1 MTEKNYWV
9 RASTYVTLQR
19 LAIFV
24 FGFGSY
30 FFMVRYFSKDTF
42 GVWTLFV
49 VITSVVEMSRSA
61 FIQNAFVKFY
71 SQPNIDRFSLTTASI
86 TLNFISTVVFI
97 ALMLVLIP
105 VLTIF
110 WHTTEISGLIFW
122 YCATSLILVPLT
134 QLNYLEQANQSF
146 RGVFWSA
153 VVRQGF
159 FFSVVAICFLWV
171 PNLSLNFFAAMQ
183 SVGALAGLTCAWILS
198 KQFAPRKL
206 VTDRAMVRNLF
217 KFGKYILGTGVAS
230 TIGKNADQILLG
242 SISHSS
248 VALYNAAV
256 RVMNFVEIPTLSIS
270 NIVYPK
276 IAERANLEGSASAG
290 RLYEKSVATIVGII
304 LPVILGVLVLP
315 DIVLLI
321 TAGKNYLEAAP
332 ILRIMATAS
341 ILIPFNVQVGSAF
354 EVIGK
359 PHVSFYIN
367 ISANVFNL
375 ALNIILIPRLGI
387 MGAVWSML
395 FTNVFIFVVS
405 QVLLKRELSVSLFRT
420 VQHLFD
426 FYRNAPQQIKG
437 FISRKK

>member
-19 LAIFV
+19 MAIFV

-30 FFMVRYFSKDTF
+30 FFMVRYFSKDSY

-49 VITSVVEMSRSA
+49 VITSIVEMSRSA

-86 TLNFISTVVFI
+86 ILNLASIIVFI
-97 ALMLVLIP
+97 ALMLGLIP
-105 VLTIF
+105 VLTVF
-110 WHTTEISGLIFW
+110 WHTEQIAGLILW
-122 YCATSLILVPLT
+122 YCLTSLILVPLT

-159 FFSVVAICFLWV
+159 FFSVVAICFFWI
-171 PNLSLNFFAAMQ
+171 PDLSLNFFAAMQ
-183 SVGALAGLTCAWILS
+183 SVGAVAGCITAWIMS

-206 VTDRAMVRNLF
+206 ATDRAMVKSLF

-230 TIGKNADQILLG
+230 TIGKNVDQIMLG
-242 SISHSS
+242 DYSHAA
-248 VALYNAAV
+248 VASYNAAV
-256 RVMNFVEIPTLSIS
+256 RVMNFVEVPTLSIS
-270 NIVYPK
+270 NVVYPK
-276 IAERANLEGSASAG
+276 IAERANLEGKASAG

-304 LPVILGVLVLP
+304 LPVIVGIFVLP
-315 DIVLLI
+315 HIVLLI
-321 TAGKNYLEAAP
+321 TAGKAYVDVAP
-332 ILRIMATAS
+332 ILRLMITAA
-341 ILIPFNVQVGSAF
+341 ILIPFNVQVGSAL

-367 ISANVFNL
+367 ISANVINL
-375 ALNIILIPRLGI
+375 LCNLVLIPRFGP
-387 MGAVWSML
+387 MGALTSML
-395 FTNVFIFVVS
+395 VSTVFIFVTS
-405 QVLLKRELSVSLFRT
+405 QVVLRRELGVSLYRT
-420 VQHLFD
+420 FAQLVE
-426 FYRNAPQQIKG
+426 FYKSAPQQIRG
-437 FISRKK
+437 FINRKK

>member
-30 FFMVRYFSKDTF
+30 FLMVRYFSKDTF

-49 VITSVVEMSRSA
+49 VITSIVEMSRSA

-86 TLNFISTVVFI
+86 TLNFISTLVFI
-97 ALMLVLIP
+97 ALMLGLIP

-110 WHTTEISGLIFW
+110 WHTKEIMGLILW
-122 YCATSLILVPLT
+122 YCSTSLILVPLT

-159 FFSVVAICFLWV
+159 FFSVVVICFLWV
-171 PNLSLNFFAAMQ
+171 PDLSLNFFAAMQ
-183 SVGALAGLTCAWILS
+183 SVGAIAGLVTAWILS
-198 KQFAPRKL
+198 KQFAPRRL
-206 VTDRAMVRNLF
+206 ATDRAMVRSLF

-276 IAERANLEGSASAG
+276 IAERANLEGKEAAG

-304 LPVILGVLVLP
+304 LPVIVGILVLP
-315 DIVLLI
+315 HIVLLI
-321 TAGKNYLEAAP
+321 TAGKSYLEAAP

-367 ISANVFNL
+367 ISANVVNL
-375 ALNIILIPRLGI
+375 VVNILLIPRLGI
-387 MGAVWSML
+387 MGAVWAML
-395 FTNVFIFVVS
+395 ITNVFIFVVS
-405 QVLLKRELSVSLFRT
+405 QVLLRREMGISLLRT
-420 VQHLFD
+420 GKELVE
-426 FYRNAPQQIKG
+426 FYKTAPGHIRG